1 MASSAPTATIY
12 ARRRA
17 AAVFGLLA
25 VAAVIAF
32 LAVALTG
39 GGGGATGP
47 AGASAGPAAVIP
59 ADALAYVDLT
69 IDRREPA
76 VTQALE
82 VAQRLPDFPVLGAA
96 ALSRLGAVLG
106 GGHSVNFSSDVS
118 PWLGGHAALALLNT
132 STSTA
137 GALIVVSVTDQRRA
151 RSFLRSAGA
160 TARGSYRGHALLA
173 APSGSEMAFAGGN
186 LVIGRE
192 DSVRAAID
200 VFAHATPSLAASALY
215 RRAVKGQGG
224 GSVLDAYASAA
235 GVRRVLADQHGIF
248 GAVGTLLSQPALQG
262 VAISLIPTEKGISVR
277 IHSALDPSLTK
288 VGSGASPPP
297 AFTPSL
303 PALMPAT
310 SSLLLDVADLA
321 KVAPQVLNAGSA
333 AGLAGGIGPLL
344 ARLGA
349 ALRSEGVNVSDLVS
363 IFDREAALAI
373 VGSGQSPTLVIA
385 ARTPDPARTQREL
398 AALEAPLAQLFSTPG
413 KNQSSVPV
421 FNDRQVAGVTAH
433 QLQLATGFQLDYA
446 VFRGLVV
453 ISTSLAGISDVAQRS
468 QTLAHNPA
476 FSAVL
481 GATSHPVTSL
491 VFANLAAL
499 VGATQQTGVTSGS
512 VAARLMPDLRQIT
525 GIGLTSTRG
534 ASDSTTQVT
543 VAVKP

>member
-1 MASSAPTATIY
+1 VASSAPTATIY

-25 VAAVIAF
+25 VAAIIAF
-32 LAVALTG
+32 VAVVLTG

-47 AGASAGPAAVIP
+47 AGVSGGPAAVIP
-59 ADALAYVDLT
+59 ADALAYLDLT
-69 IDRREPA
+69 VDRREPE

-96 ALSRLGAVLG
+96 AVSRLGGVLG
-106 GGHSVNFSSDVS
+106 GGHSVSFSSDVS

-137 GALIVVSVTDQRRA
+137 GALIVVSVTDQGRA
-151 RSFLRSAGA
+151 RSFLRSVGA
-160 TARGSYRGHALLA
+160 TAHGSYRGHGLLA
-173 APSGSEMAFAGGN
+173 APSGSEMAFAGGD
-186 LVIGRE
+186 LVIGQDE
-192 DSVRAAID
+192 SVRAAID
-200 VFAHATPSLAASALY
+200 VSAHAAPSLAASALY
-215 RRAVKGQGG
+215 RRAAKGQGG

-235 GVRRVLADQHGIF
+235 GVRRVLADQSGIL

-262 VAISLIPTEKGISVR
+262 VAISLIPTQKGISVR
-277 IHSALDPSLTK
+277 IHSALDPSLTN
-288 VGSGASPPP
+288 VGSGASPPA

-349 ALRSEGVNVSDLVS
+349 ALRSQGVNVSDLIS
-363 IFDREAALAI
+363 IFHREAALAI

-385 ARTPDPARTQREL
+385 ARTLDPARTQREL
-398 AALEAPLAQLFSTPG
+398 AGLEAPLAQLFSMPG
-413 KNQSSVPV
+413 NNQSSVPV
-421 FNDRQVAGVTAH
+421 FTDRQVAGITAH
-433 QLQLATGFQLDYA
+433 QLQLATGFELDYA
-446 VFRGLVV
+446 VFHGLVV
-453 ISTSLAGISDVAQRS
+453 ISTSLAGIADVARQS

-481 GATSHPVTSL
+481 GGASHPVTSL

-499 VGATQQTGVTSGS
+499 VGATQQTGVTSSS
-512 VAARLMPDLRQIT
+512 VTARLMPDLRQIT
-525 GIGLTSTRG
+525 GIGLTSTRR
-534 ASDSTTQVT
+534 ASDSTTQMT